1 MTGTGL
7 TLSGLAL
14 SLAIFYA
21 NFRPW
26 WKGTRDPKAA
36 IPFGQGFGIGAL
48 GTICTGG
55 ILGWLA
61 GCSSRIANTGGDK
74 AVRGTT
80 GTGGSGAVT
89 HGDLGQLTPEGAVIV
104 FLLTVGVV
112 LAWRAAGKTDKKR
125 MFGGTFCGS
134 TLCLTAGVANALNW
148 LPDLVNQ
155 LGQVLRT
162 AAEGAGLL

>member
-26 WKGTRDPKAA
+26 WNGSRAFKETV
-36 IPFGQGFGIGAL
+36 PFGQGFGIGAL
-48 GTICTGG
+48 GTICAGG
-55 ILGWLA
+55 TLGWLA

-80 GTGGSGAVT
+80 GTGSAGAVT
-89 HGDLGQLTPEGAVIV
+89 HGDLGQLTPEGAIIV

-112 LAWRAAGKTDKKR
+112 LAWRAAGKKDKKR
-125 MFGGTFCGS
+125 MAGGAFCGS
-134 TLCLTAGVANALNW
+134 TLCLTAGVASALNW

-162 AAEGAGLL
+162 AVEGAGIL